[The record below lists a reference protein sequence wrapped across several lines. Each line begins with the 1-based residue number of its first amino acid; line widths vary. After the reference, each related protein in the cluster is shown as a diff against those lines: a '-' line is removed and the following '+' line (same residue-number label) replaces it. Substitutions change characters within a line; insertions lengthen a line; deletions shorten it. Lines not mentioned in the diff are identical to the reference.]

1 MVKKPPGNQRL
12 RQAAEA
18 RLKRGGGKNLPS
30 AANPELVQELR
41 VHQVELELQNE
52 ELQETQV
59 RLEHLYD
66 EYSGL
71 YDSAPAG
78 YLTLAPD
85 GLTRKANQT
94 AATMLGVERDSLLG
108 TKLSRFVAPDNQDA
122 FYKFRRTVCDKAT
135 QQSHDF
141 TFVRLDGAAF
151 IVHAV
156 GRAVGNAR
164 RPVEVWN
171 LVFTDISELVR
182 TRGQLA
188 LLSKAINQNVD
199 AILIADAAGT
209 ITYVNQRFTEL
220 TGYSRAEAIGSS
232 PGILK
237 SSETPRSVYDAMWRT
252 IRAGGKW
259 RADLMDRRK
268 DGSRF
273 WAHVTIS
280 PIKDDDGTVSH
291 FVMTHED
298 ITERKRLEGQTKRQ
312 LLHYVGEVERARS
325 LATAQADSLV
335 TMAGEL
341 SKQKEIA
348 EQANRAKSEM
358 LANVSHELRT
368 PLNAIIGFADMMRHE
383 ILGPIGVE
391 KYRGYTTDI
400 VASGLH
406 LLEIINDILDISAI
420 EAGKTTLEKEEV
432 KVGPLV
438 DSVLTLVRDR
448 ARLGGV
454 ALRVNLETE
463 LRPLLADPRR
473 MKQILINLLS
483 NAVKFTPSGGS
494 VTLKAFASKPD
505 GGLVFQIADTGVGMD
520 EAGLAKAMQPFG
532 QVDGGLNRT
541 HEGTGLGLPLT
552 RALIELHGGSLAL
565 ESALGRGTTVSIYL
579 PGMA

>member
-1 MVKKPPGNQRL
+1 M
-12 RQAAEA
+12 
-18 RLKRGGGKNLPS
+18 
-30 AANPELVQELR
+30 NPELVQELR

-52 ELQETQV
+52 ELQESQV

-85 GLTRKANQT
+85 GLVRKANQT
-94 AATMLGVERDSLLG
+94 AAAMLGVGRDSLLG
-108 TKLSRFVAPDNQDA
+108 TKLSRFVAPGDQDA
-122 FYKFRRTVCDKAT
+122 FYKFRRAVCDKAQ

-141 TFVRLDGAAF
+141 TFVRLDGAAL

-220 TGYSRAEAIGSS
+220 TGYSWAEAVGSS

-237 SSETPRSVYDAMWRT
+237 SSETPRSVYEAMWRT
-252 IRAGGKW
+252 IRAGGRW

-280 PIKDDDGTVSH
+280 PIRDDDGTVSH

-298 ITERKRLEGQTKRQ
+298 ITERKRLEGQVEETKRQ

-325 LATAQADSLV
+325 RATAQADSLV

-391 KYRGYTTDI
+391 KYRSYTTDI

-420 EAGKTTLEKEEV
+420 EAGKATIEKEAV
-432 KVGPLV
+432 KIDSLV
-438 DSVLTLVRDR
+438 NSVLTLVRDC

-454 ALRVNLETE
+454 ALRVDLETE
-463 LRPLLADPRR
+463 LRPVMADPRR
-473 MKQILINLLS
+473 LKQVLLNLLT

-494 VTLKAFASKPD
+494 VTLKAFASNPD

-532 QVDGGLNRT
+532 QVDGGLNRM

-565 ESALGRGTTVSIYL
+565 ESALGRGTTVSVYL
-579 PGMA
+579 PKMA